1 MRWVMIRNR
10 WGPDVDLFHFDGVE
24 RKRERTVEWQHEGGN
39 GDSGD
44 SLLLLFRCAGRYQV

>member
-1 MRWVMIRNR
+1 MLIYFISMGGN
-10 WGPDVDLFHFDGVE
+10 VE